1 MNGFKG
7 EQLDF
12 EKSFPMKVANK
23 FTLNATD
30 NNSGNWDANA
40 AYCMLSDL
48 ETFSKLVI
56 SVSFKNNLK
65 IRV

>member
-40 AYCMLSDL
+40 ACCMQDL
-48 ETFSKLVI
+48 ETFRKLVI